1 VSFLLKLKS
10 SIKEVLLLLCCFIFM
25 SHDNLIRAQ
34 AEGAV
39 RKVLDIE
46 FAAINEQSGL
56 AKSQT
61 YDDVLWVH
69 NDSGDVPRLFALDSQ
84 GKVIIPSFLER
95 RFHGE
100 EVEAGKEAYPGLTIE
115 LAANIDWEDIA
126 ITKGAIYIADMGNNG
141 NARRDL
147 GIYVINEPNPSA
159 VSRTR
164 PYQFIPV
171 RYSDQSHYPPE
182 RWTFDSEALFVH
194 DDAIYV
200 LTKHRGEGFFQLAP
214 GANLYRLTDWKSDQ
228 INVLEKV
235 DSHADLFFITAADLS
250 QNGEWLAVTGYTEV
264 WLFPAPGVE
273 GKWLSGQARRLSLD
287 PAVSGIVEALTWMN
301 DSTLLLGSEGGSWF
315 SVDINDIPIYDG
327 EPKWEEGRA
336 QIRRRLPIYR

>member
-1 VSFLLKLKS
+1 MKLKS
-10 SIKEVLLLLCCFIFM
+10 SVKEVLLLMCFFIFM
-25 SHDNLIRAQ
+25 SQDNLTRAQ
-34 AEGAV
+34 PESAV

-46 FAAINEQSGL
+46 FPAINEQSGL

-84 GKVIIPSFLER
+84 GKIIIPSFLEG

-147 GIYVINEPNPSA
+147 GIYVINEPNPVA

-171 RYSDQSHYPPE
+171 SYPDQSH
-182 RWTFDSEALFVH
+182 
-194 DDAIYV
+194 
-200 LTKHRGEGFFQLAP
+200 
-214 GANLYRLTDWKSDQ
+214 
-228 INVLEKV
+228 
-235 DSHADLFFITAADLS
+235 
-250 QNGEWLAVTGYTEV
+250 
-264 WLFPAPGVE
+264 
-273 GKWLSGQARRLSLD
+273 LSL
-287 PAVSGIVEALTWMN
+287 IH
-301 DSTLLLGSEGGSWF
+301 
-315 SVDINDIPIYDG
+315 I
-327 EPKWEEGRA
+327 
-336 QIRRRLPIYR
+336 